1 MKRML
6 CIGDSNTWGY
16 DPRSWFGSQYPADV
30 RWTGLLETAGWQ
42 VFNCGQNGL
51 SIPRKAGCAVYENLV
66 RSRLPLDVVTVMLGS
81 NDLLEGAS
89 AEEAAAEMKPF
100 LSGIVRAAP
109 EANILL
115 IAPPVMQEGTWV
127 QGVRL
132 LRESER
138 LAGRY
143 RELAC
148 TMGIHFAAAGSWKV
162 ELCFDGVHFSPEGHA
177 AFARGLT
184 EVLRPMQYG
193 EPEEADRIR
202 RIAAMEARLD
212 RVSLWLREKEQN
224 PACTS
229 GNAQIQE
236 DLRALSDYYDSS
248 LWREDFEADE
258 AGLLPA
264 DLKRGVLSE
273 DGIYNVLEAF
283 RQE

>member
-1 MKRML
+1 MKRIL

-30 RWTGLLETAGWQ
+30 RWTGLLEKAGWQ

-66 RSRLPLDVVTVMLGS
+66 RSRLPLGVVTVMLGS
-81 NDLLEGAS
+81 NDLLEGSS
-89 AEEAAAEMKPF
+89 ADEAAAEMKAF
-100 LSGIVRAAP
+100 LSGIVNAAP
-109 EANILL
+109 EARILL

-127 QGVRL
+127 QGARL

-143 RELAC
+143 REVADSL
-148 TMGIHFAAAGSWKV
+148 GIEFADAGSWKV
-162 ELCFDGVHFSPEGHA
+162 DLSFDGVHFSPEGHA

-184 EVLRPMQYG
+184 EVLRSMQYG
-193 EPEEADRIR
+193 EPEGTDRIR
-202 RIAAMEARLD
+202 RIAEMEMRLD

-224 PACTS
+224 PEDIS
-229 GNAQIQE
+229 GNTQIQE
-236 DLRALSDYYDSS
+236 DLRALSDYYESP

-273 DGIYNVLEAF
+273 DGIYNMLEAF